1 MLKIIFDIMNFGQKI
16 VFDFVNFY
24 LNLKKAHINIYGNK
38 YIRKGREYKLLQ
50 TNTFDILLKNTEAS
64 LSDVETR
71 EVEWIQSQEKVTY
84 KEVAKAIRNIL
95 IARNTFNNFIESIF
109 KTYFSAWEST
119 LKELESYNMDVEED
133 LKSFK
138 EDKRISR
145 EHIQE
150 IRKEHNKRIYN
161 LFKYFC
167 SLYIGERKV
176 CGFKELLMSIFESKT
191 ISFSRCEYVLT
202 YLKNYLQ
209 NVKQTVSE
217 KEMPI
222 GATA

>member
-1 MLKIIFDIMNFGQKI
+1 M
-16 VFDFVNFY
+16 
-24 LNLKKAHINIYGNK
+24 
-38 YIRKGREYKLLQ
+38 LQ
-50 TNTFDILLKNTEAS
+50 TNTFDILLKNTEVS
-64 LSDVETR
+64 LSDVENR

-84 KEVAKAIRNIL
+84 KEVAKAIKNIL
-95 IARNTFNNFIESIF
+95 IARNTFNNFIESTF
-109 KTYFSAWEST
+109 KTYFSAWKST

-145 EHIQE
+145 EHIQK
-150 IRKEHNKRIYN
+150 IRKEHNKKIYN

-176 CGFKELLMSIFESKT
+176 FGFKELLMNIFESKT
-191 ISFSRCEYVLT
+191 ISLSRCEYVLT

-209 NVKQTVSE
+209 SVKQTVSE
-217 KEMPI
+217 KEIPI